1 MEVSLGYLKDL
12 LAFIFALIMIF
23 LIFILKVK
31 IPIIIYK
38 LLIILIFLID
48 GTFSILP
55 FLHNFIIKIF

>member
-1 MEVSLGYLKDL
+1 MILSLGYIKDL

-31 IPIIIYK
+31 LPTLIYE

-48 GTFSILP
+48 GIFSILP
-55 FLHNFIIKIF
+55 FLHNFKIKIF

>member
-1 MEVSLGYLKDL
+1 MILSLGYIKDL

-31 IPIIIYK
+31 FPTLIYE

-55 FLHNFIIKIF
+55 FLHNFKIKIF

>member
-55 FLHNFIIKIF
+55 FLHNFKIKIF

>member
-12 LAFIFALIMIF
+12 LAFIFACVVLI
-23 LIFILKVK
+23 LIFILKIK

-48 GTFSILP
+48 GIFSILP
-55 FLHNFIIKIF
+55 FLHNFKIKIF